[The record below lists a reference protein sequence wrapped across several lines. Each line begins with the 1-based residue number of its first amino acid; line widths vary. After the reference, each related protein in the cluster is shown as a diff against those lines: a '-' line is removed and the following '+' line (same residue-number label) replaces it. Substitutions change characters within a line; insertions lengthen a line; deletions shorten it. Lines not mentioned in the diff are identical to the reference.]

1 MRIKI
6 LLCLVVASI
15 TYGANL
21 NTASKNEL
29 MELGLSKGQALNIIK
44 YRKAHKF
51 KSIDELEKVQ
61 GIGFNDMQKVKEK
74 LSIKEMISFIAS
86 CDLVIG
92 NDSGLTHLAWAM
104 NRPSITLFGNRP
116 SHRNAYITDKNLVID
131 MGKQID
137 ARSIDKNDF
146 CIREIFPETVAN
158 FAKRL
163 LNG

>member
-15 TYGANL
+15 AYGANL

-61 GIGFNDMQKVKEK
+61 GIGFNDMQKVKAK
-74 LSIKEMISFIAS
+74 LNIKE
-86 CDLVIG
+86 
-92 NDSGLTHLAWAM
+92 
-104 NRPSITLFGNRP
+104 
-116 SHRNAYITDKNLVID
+116 NAKVKKSEAKNSK
-131 MGKQID
+131 GK
-137 ARSIDKNDF
+137 K
-146 CIREIFPETVAN
+146 
-158 FAKRL
+158 K
-163 LNG
+163 

>member
-15 TYGANL
+15 AYGANL

-29 MELGLSKGQALNIIK
+29 IGLGLSKGQALNIIK

-74 LSIKEMISFIAS
+74 LSIKE
-86 CDLVIG
+86 
-92 NDSGLTHLAWAM
+92 
-104 NRPSITLFGNRP
+104 
-116 SHRNAYITDKNLVID
+116 NANSK
-131 MGKQID
+131 GK
-137 ARSIDKNDF
+137 K
-146 CIREIFPETVAN
+146 
-158 FAKRL
+158 K
-163 LNG
+163 

>member
-15 TYGANL
+15 AYGANL

-74 LSIKEMISFIAS
+74 LSIKEKSKS
-86 CDLVIG
+86 
-92 NDSGLTHLAWAM
+92 NKTKH
-104 NRPSITLFGNRP
+104 
-116 SHRNAYITDKNLVID
+116 K
-131 MGKQID
+131 KQIK
-137 ARSIDKNDF
+137 DK
-146 CIREIFPETVAN
+146 
-158 FAKRL
+158 KK
-163 LNG
+163 